1 MKFSSRNAYNGTVT
15 AIVNGSRGMEVEV
28 TLPGGDK
35 MYGSIPN
42 ALAET
47 IGIEVGREASCLVKA
62 TEIMLAAETG
72 DMVIG
77 CRNQYEGKVVK
88 LVRGFVNGE
97 VLIETETGL
106 EVNATI
112 TLEGVNRLK
121 IERGSTVTALFKA
134 ENVIIAV
141 KK

>member
-1 MKFSSRNAYNGTVT
+1 MKFSSRNAYTGTVS

-28 TLPGGDK
+28 TLPSGDK

-42 ALAET
+42 AVAEKL
-47 IGIEVGREASCLVKA
+47 GIEVGREAACLVKA
-62 TEIMLAAETG
+62 TEIMLAGETG
-72 DMVIG
+72 DMLIG
-77 CRNQYEGKVVK
+77 CRNQFEGKVVK

-97 VLIETETGL
+97 VLIETASGL
-106 EVNATI
+106 EVNATV

-121 IERGSTVTALFKA
+121 IERGCTVTALFKS